1 MAVKTWLK
9 TRALSK
15 KYDDGKFRE
24 GTQRKLV
31 VATLLRCETPQT
43 LDSLVEELDSPT
55 FWSTVRR
62 KDRSGNLSPDSW
74 FIQKARGVRG
84 SIRYHLN
91 ALRKGGLVDL
101 G

>member
-1 MAVKTWLK
+1 MNTSSMTWLK

-43 LDSLVEELDSPT
+43 LDSLVEKLRFPLVLGHGET
-55 FWSTVRR
+55 
-62 KDRSGNLSPDSW
+62 
-74 FIQKARGVRG
+74 QG
-84 SIRYHLN
+84 SEW
-91 ALRKGGLVDL
+91 
-101 G
+101 